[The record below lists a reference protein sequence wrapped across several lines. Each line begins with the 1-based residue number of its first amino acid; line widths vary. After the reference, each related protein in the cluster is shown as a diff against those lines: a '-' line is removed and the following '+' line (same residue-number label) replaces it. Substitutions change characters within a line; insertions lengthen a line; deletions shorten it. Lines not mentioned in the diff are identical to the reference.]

1 MWIFYH
7 SFILSCSF
15 HVLQHNRLC
24 WSRRAAVLQ
33 PWFSDKLAC
42 LCIVSLPRWIWTT
55 SPRATLRYFS
65 RAITF
70 TVHSYVVN
78 CPSTILGRLIFMGT
92 QQCSSELM
100 CKSTT
105 AEPCCS
111 SSIRDAEGFSGHE
124 PASVTLFFLLPYA
137 ACHCPFAE
145 GRERAHSKERE
156 RKIISSY
163 PRLLKYVIAVCVKNI
178 IIVKVFVWLSE

>member
-1 MWIFYH
+1 MDLNHIASGHFEVFQQGYYLH
-7 SFILSCSF
+7 CAFLCSELPF
-15 HVLQHNRLC
+15 HH
-24 WSRRAAVLQ
+24 
-33 PWFSDKLAC
+33 P
-42 LCIVSLPRWIWTT
+42 I
-55 SPRATLRYFS
+55 
-65 RAITF
+65 
-70 TVHSYVVN
+70 
-78 CPSTILGRLIFMGT
+78 GRLIFMGT